1 MEPMLSTYARNSRS
15 KGAVD
20 AVLVDAG
27 GVLVLPD
34 RAAVSTA
41 LGPGAWD
48 EAPEVLDRAHYR
60 AVAAVDNARPDSDR
74 AIFPI
79 YVVAYLE
86 ALEVSPGRRDVV
98 DAFAAI
104 FDVGAPTW
112 TTVVSESAA
121 ALRTIA
127 RDHRVVIVSNSQG
140 WMERHLR
147 DAGVCQVG
155 PGAGASV
162 SAVIDSAHVGAENP
176 DARIFH
182 AALEVVGVAADRAVH
197 VGDSVWFDVQGA
209 LAAGVR
215 AFHFDPYGLCPETDH
230 EHVAGL
236 ADLGLGSDG

>member
-1 MEPMLSTYARNSRS
+1 MLSTYARNSRS

-41 LGPGAWD
+41 LGPGSWD

-79 YVVAYLE
+79 YIVAYLE

-121 ALRTIA
+121 ALRTFA

-162 SAVIDSAHVGAENP
+162 SAVIDSAHVGAEKP

-209 LAAGVR
+209 LAAGVN
-215 AFHFDPYGLCPETDH
+215 AFHFDPYGLCTETNH

-236 ADLGLGSDG
+236 ADLGLGSKG